1 MHNLKNDLLNINIKP
16 KGVELCNITSV
27 KNNTE
32 FMWQADSNIW
42 GSHAPNLF
50 PVIGSM
56 KDDCYIYEDET
67 YPMTKHGFVRRNDAF
82 SIKNSTETA
91 ITFLLTSNDE
101 LYKMYPFLFEFAHE
115 IGVSDRT
122 LERWAKKH
130 KEFCRAY
137 KEAKELQKNFLIIN
151 GLLGLYKPAFA
162 IFTAKNITDM
172 RNEKSL
178 NLDAAVDKRSGV
190 IVVPEMLKLK
200 EGDNLD
206 RYSDVPKEI

>member
-1 MHNLKNDLLNINIKP
+1 MGRPTKYKKEYCDRIIEFFSRPPYEEIEVKHHNKDGKVIKKEIKRKPNDL
-16 KGVELCNITSV
+16 
-27 KNNTE
+27 
-32 FMWQADSNIW
+32 
-42 GSHAPNLF
+42 
-50 PVIGSM
+50 
-56 KDDCYIYEDET
+56 
-67 YPMTKHGFVRRNDAF
+67 
-82 SIKNSTETA
+82 
-91 ITFLLTSNDE
+91 
-101 LYKMYPFLFEFAHE
+101 PFLFEFAHE

-200 EGDNLD
+200 EGDNLEELVEGGED
-206 RYSDVPKEI
+206 DDSPTGRN